1 MRKISLTVFFF
12 LCIISL
18 YAQENKQI
26 DSLVLALD
34 KPKADKARIY
44 NRLALA
50 YQAVDV
56 KKSTQYTT
64 LAYQFAKK
72 NNDKIE
78 ICQYYNIMAIN
89 SQIAGNIKES
99 IKYSIIA
106 GRIAKENDDYLG
118 YMKAMHCKARCYFP
132 NQFSR
137 AKPILLEALEYGK
150 NAKPSRNTSLLRT
163 NLLTALSYVYLM
175 EHQLS
180 TALSTLRKAIAE
192 ARKIDDH
199 NSISQCYF
207 TMSSISIQT
216 GNPKDALK
224 YARLAEDAYSK
235 SKDRYPQNVAT
246 ISVGIGRALIELK
259 QYQNAIDKFESTL
272 PLWKQLGDLIM
283 VAQTLA
289 DIGEAYYQLRQYDK
303 SIDSCLEALKYSQD
317 DVKLRFDLYYI
328 LGKANYGIQNYV
340 ESRLYFSKAISQG
353 ASLSKEVQLADA
365 YQEAA
370 KTESALN
377 NHKLAYEYHR
387 KGSQLEKEQ
396 LITEKDERVNE
407 LQAKFELTDKSLQL
421 KDLTIKDQKNKLEIA
436 TQRTTIYGVAGGLAL
451 IGVISIMLWRANKSN
466 KKNNRILKG
475 KNEIIKSSLA
485 EKELLIKEI
494 HHRVKNNL
502 QLVITLL
509 SYQSSKFKNKELNDF
524 LETGTGRIVSMA
536 LIHENLYQ
544 TDNLGSIRFKEYAE
558 SLIDNIVKSMADK
571 EHVEFSMEIDD
582 VSFDVRK
589 AIPLGLIL
597 NELVVNTIKHN
608 YKSGNKLHFSIDLKE
623 EDSQYHLTYTDPQ
636 STMTPDD
643 TKKSSFGLEL
653 IHLLAAQLKGK
664 SRLSFNHGLTATI
677 AF

>member
-72 NNDKIE
+72 RNDKIE
-78 ICQYYNIMAIN
+78 ICQYYNIMAAN
-89 SQIAGNIKES
+89 SWSIGNIEKS

-106 GRIAKENDDYLG
+106 GRIAKENDNYVG
-118 YMKAMHCKARCYFP
+118 YMNAMQTKARCYFP
-132 NQFSR
+132 DQFSK
-137 AKPILLEALEYGK
+137 AKPILLDALEYGK
-150 NAKPSRNTSLLRT
+150 NAKPARNITQCRA
-163 NLLTALSYVYLM
+163 NLQTALSYVYLM
-175 EHQLS
+175 ENELP
-180 TALSTLRKAIAE
+180 TALHTLQKAIVE

-199 NSISQCYF
+199 NSISRCYF

-216 GNPKDALK
+216 GNPEDALK
-224 YARLAEDAYSK
+224 YARLAEHTYSN
-235 SKDRYPQNVAT
+235 SKDKYPRNIAT

-317 DVKLRFDLYYI
+317 DGKLCFDLYYI
-328 LGKANYGIQNYV
+328 LGKANYGIQNYA

-353 ASLSKEVQLADA
+353 DSLSKEVQLADA

-571 EHVEFSMEIDD
+571 EHVEFSMDIDD